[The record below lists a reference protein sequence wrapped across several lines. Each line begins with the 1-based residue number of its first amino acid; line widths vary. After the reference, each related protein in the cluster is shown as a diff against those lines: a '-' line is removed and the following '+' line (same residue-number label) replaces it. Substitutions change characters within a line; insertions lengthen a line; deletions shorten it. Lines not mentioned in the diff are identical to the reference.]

1 MKTGRARAE
10 WVERLARLGFT
21 ARGLV
26 YILVGFLAA
35 KYAAGLGGGVT
46 DTEGAMRTVSRGP
59 FGAVILSAIAV
70 GLAAY
75 ACWRFA
81 QAFFDLD
88 GKGRDL
94 KGRAIRAGFVG
105 SGLVHLGLA
114 FTAATL
120 AVGVGRRSDGDEV
133 RLWTARAF
141 DAPLGSWM
149 VLAAG
154 FVMLGAGAWQV
165 YKAWSDKFE
174 EHLKVG
180 SMGADERKW
189 TRWVGRAGLLSRAVT
204 FGLIGWFLVRA
215 SLESNPG
222 QARGFAG
229 VLRSLRTYE
238 RGDLL
243 LFAVGAGLVAYG
255 VLSLVNARYRRI
267 AR

>member
-1 MKTGRARAE
+1 VKRKEAA
-10 WVERLARLGFT
+10 WVERLGRVGFI
-21 ARGLV
+21 ARGVV

-35 KYAAGLGGGVT
+35 KYAAGLGGRAT
-46 DTEGAMRTVSRGP
+46 DTEGAMRTVSREP
-59 FGAVILSAIAV
+59 FGAIVLSAIAI

-94 KGRAIRAGFVG
+94 KGRAIRTGFAG

-120 AVGVGRRSDGDEV
+120 AVGAGRRSDGDEV
-133 RLWTARAF
+133 RLWTTRAF
-141 DAPLGSWM
+141 HAPFGHWL

-154 FVMLGAGAWQV
+154 AVMLGVGAWQA
-165 YKAWSDKFE
+165 YKAWSDQFE

-180 SMGADERKW
+180 AMGAGERKW

-215 SLESNPG
+215 ALESNPG
-222 QARGFAG
+222 QARGLAG
-229 VLRSLRTYE
+229 VLRSLRAYE
-238 RGDLL
+238 RGELL
-243 LFAVGAGLVAYG
+243 LFAIGAGLVAYG

-267 AR
+267 A